1 MAAGKRK
8 PKMSLAQDRALDRKM
23 GIREGSP
30 RDNALDR
37 KRGVPVGRGQG
48 RKKGY

>member
-8 PKMSLAQDRALDRKM
+8 AKMSLRQDQALDRKM

-37 KRGVPVGRGQG
+37 KRGVPVRPG
-48 RKKGY
+48 KKS